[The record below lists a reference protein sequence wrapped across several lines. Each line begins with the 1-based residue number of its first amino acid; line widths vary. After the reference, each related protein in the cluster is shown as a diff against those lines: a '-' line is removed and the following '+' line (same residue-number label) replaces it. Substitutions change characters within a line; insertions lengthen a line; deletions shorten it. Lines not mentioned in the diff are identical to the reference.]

1 MKKLSLILLAAL
13 FILCFAACG
22 EKAPEA
28 PDTDAV
34 RATVNG
40 EAVTAEEIDYFKSR
54 CRADI
59 INDFAE
65 KYGVKDFSDFWERDF
80 DGTTPSAELEKAALS
95 QAAEA
100 KIKLV
105 MMRENGVYDDISFA
119 GLKKK
124 AEQYNL
130 EHENVQGSV
139 GITSIDMSGF
149 YTYYVS
155 TGEMELKNI
164 LAEGELKPT
173 DAELAAAAKE
183 NPNLTENGLISVIV
197 SQKYDSLIESKIAS
211 AVIEE

>member
-1 MKKLSLILLAAL
+1 MKKLSLILFAA
-13 FILCFAACG
+13 FFFFCFAACG
-22 EKAPEA
+22 ENAPEK
-28 PDTDAV
+28 PDLNAV
-34 RATVNG
+34 FATVNG
-40 EAVTAEEIDYFKSR
+40 EAVTVEEIDYFKSR

-124 AEQYNL
+124 AEQYNA
-130 EHENVQGSV
+130 EHKNMQGSV

-173 DAELAAAAKE
+173 EQELAAAAKE
-183 NPNLTENGLISVIV
+183 NPKFTENGLISVIG
-197 SQKYDSLIESKIAS
+197 SRKYEALIKAKISS
-211 AVIEE
+211 AVIS

>member
-1 MKKLSLILLAAL
+1 MKKLSLILFAAV
-13 FILCFAACG
+13 FILCFVACN
-22 EKAPEA
+22 EKAPEK
-28 PDTDAV
+28 PDPDAV
-34 RATVNG
+34 CATVNG

-124 AEQYNL
+124 AEQYNA

-173 DAELAAAAKE
+173 DAELAAAEKD

>member
-1 MKKLSLILLAAL
+1 MKKLSLILFAAV
-13 FILCFAACG
+13 FILCFAACN
-22 EKAPEA
+22 EKAPEK
-28 PDTDAV
+28 PDPNTV
-34 RATVNG
+34 YATVNG
-40 EAVTAEEIDYFKSR
+40 EAVTVEEIDYFKSR

-119 GLKKK
+119 GLKKR
-124 AEQYNL
+124 AAQYNS
-130 EHENVQGSV
+130 EHENMHGNV

-173 DAELAAAAKE
+173 DAELAAAKE
-183 NPNLTENGLISVIV
+183 KPNLTENGLISVIV
-197 SQKYDSLIESKIAS
+197 SQKYEALIKSKIAS
-211 AVIEE
+211 AVISK